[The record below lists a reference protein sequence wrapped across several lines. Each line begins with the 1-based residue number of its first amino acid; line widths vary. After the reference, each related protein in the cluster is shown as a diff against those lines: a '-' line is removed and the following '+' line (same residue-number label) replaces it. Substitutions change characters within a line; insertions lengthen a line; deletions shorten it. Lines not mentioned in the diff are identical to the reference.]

1 MKYSYSLVGESGGAA
16 VSDYKIGADILQ
28 ESVVMR
34 DDTPGEVI
42 NATTTSATNAFGVSQ
57 NISTSTYSTT
67 QGTGSSSAEVL
78 VETVYGPM
86 SVFIARG
93 NPGAT
98 SGTAYADGD
107 TNVLTNTT
115 ASTTGLI
122 VTDSDVGTASMA
134 GGEIFGISGANAGQS
149 RLVTTHNNST
159 DVRVTVPFNFTIAV
173 GDRFLVL
180 PFSKG
185 EPNVQLTS
193 AFNEVDTLIVNG
205 TGAELTVV
213 KNKVHTGPPNS
224 DSVPEVEVYFVF
236 EDHVWN
242 IGD

>member
-1 MKYSYSLVGESGGAA
+1 MKYSYSLVGESGGSA
-16 VSDYKIGADILQ
+16 VSDFKIGADILS
-28 ESVVMR
+28 ESIVMH

-42 NATTTSATNAFGVSQ
+42 NATTTSAANAFGVSQ
-57 NISTSTYSTT
+57 NISTQTYSTT

-86 SVFIARG
+86 SVFVARG

-107 TNVLTNTT
+107 TNVLTNT
-115 ASTTGLI
+115 ASTAAGLI
-122 VTDSDVGTASMA
+122 VTDGDVGTASMA
-134 GGEIFGISGANAGQS
+134 GGEIFGISGANVGQS

-159 DVRVTVPFNFTIAV
+159 DVRVTVPFDYTIAV
-173 GDRFLVL
+173 GDRFVVL
-180 PFSKG
+180 PFAKG
-185 EPNVQLTS
+185 ESNVQLT
-193 AFNEVDTLIVNG
+193 AGFDEVNTLIANG

-213 KNKVHTGPPNS
+213 KSRVNTESPNS
-224 DSVPEVEVYFVF
+224 DTVPEVEVFFVF